1 MNSKILNN
9 IAIAAILISL
19 AVTTRII
26 PHLWN
31 FTAVGAIF
39 LFSTFYFKDRRIRF
53 LIPLA
58 IILCSDLCLY
68 WLKGTPF
75 AGIGIYSCLMLYI
88 PVSAAL
94 IKKVKITNVALAGMS
109 GATLFFIT
117 SNFLV
122 WAQGG
127 GYGLGFIGTYAA
139 AIPFYLNSLLGNL
152 AWSTVLFGLY
162 ALSKNALKQTSFLY
176 TKD

>member
-1 MNSKILNN
+1 MNELYEKYGNH
-9 IAIAAILISL
+9 
-19 AVTTRII
+19 
-26 PHLWN
+26 P
-31 FTAVGAIF
+31 
-39 LFSTFYFKDRRIRF
+39 FYGRRILRVNSPVRWKSKRY
-53 LIPLA
+53 LHHLCANYKVMDKTVNWLPMCHHY
-58 IILCSDLCLY
+58 ILVPPN
-68 WLKGTPF
+68 K
-75 AGIGIYSCLMLYI
+75 

-139 AIPFYLNSLLGNL
+139 AIPFYLNSILGNL
-152 AWSTVLFGLY
+152 AWSTILFGLY